1 MTERQAN
8 NLANRLL
15 DIARLYCPV
24 DTGNMASNAITVEFT
39 GKGQIKIH
47 VDESIA
53 PYFPYTNEPWISE
66 RWKGATNPNEG
77 WWNDAGDAM
86 VQEILRTLKLHERQK
101 RRVK

>member
-39 GKGQIKIH
+39 GKGQMKIH

-53 PYFPYTNEPWISE
+53 PYFPYTNEPWTSP
-66 RWKGATNPNEG
+66 RWNGKPNPNEG
-77 WWNDAGDAM
+77 WWNDASDAM